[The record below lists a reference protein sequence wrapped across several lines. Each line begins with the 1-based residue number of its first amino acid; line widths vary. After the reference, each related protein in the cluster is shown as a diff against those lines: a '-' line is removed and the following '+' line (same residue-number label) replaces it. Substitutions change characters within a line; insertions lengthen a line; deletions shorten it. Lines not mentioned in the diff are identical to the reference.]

1 MIYTVTFN
9 PAIDYLMQFPQVQHG
24 NVNRSVSEKMI
35 YGGKGINVSI
45 VLSRLGVENT
55 ALGFIAGFTGDELE
69 SGVCAMGVR
78 TDFIRLKNGMTRI
91 NVKIADEHEVTE
103 LNANGPD
110 IDSTALSRLIAKTDM
125 LRDGDTIV
133 LAGSIPK
140 CLPADTY
147 EMLIKR
153 LADRDI
159 KVVVDAEK
167 ELLTNVLKYK
177 PFLVK
182 PNVEELSAIFGK
194 HINDVN
200 EVQEKAAELQKM
212 GARNVIVSMGSN
224 GAFLLDEN
232 GQKHFHTAFTGKTVS
247 SVGSGDSMVAGF
259 LAGYEKGYG
268 YALVLGLAAGAA
280 TAFSEGIG
288 TREAIDELMKQA
300 GNIQYIV

>member
-24 NVNRSVSEKMI
+24 SVNRSVSERVI

-45 VLSRLGVENT
+45 VLSQLGVPNT
-55 ALGFIAGFTGDELE
+55 ALGFVAGFTGEELE
-69 SGVCAMGVR
+69 SGIRAMGVK
-78 TDFIRLKNGMTRI
+78 TDFVRLKQGMTRI

-103 LNANGPD
+103 LNANGPE
-110 IDSTALSRLIAKTDM
+110 IDGTALSRLIAKTDAM
-125 LRDGDTIV
+125 ESGDTIV

-147 EMLIKR
+147 EKLIER

-159 KVVVDAEK
+159 RVVVDAER

-177 PFLVK
+177 PFLIK

-194 HINDVN
+194 PIVGVD
-200 EVQEKAAELQKM
+200 EVQAKAAELQKM

-232 GQKHFHTAFTGKTVS
+232 GQRHFHTAFTGKTVS
-247 SVGSGDSMVAGF
+247 AVGAGDSMVAGF
-259 LAGYEKGYG
+259 LAGYEKGFG

-300 GNIQYIV
+300 GNNIQ